1 MASSKRGFAAME
13 PEERRRIA
21 SLGGQASPGFKD
33 PSAAGKKG
41 AAAQPLE
48 AKQRGGRNS
57 HKNR

>member
-1 MASSKRGFAAME
+1 MANSKRGFAAME

-41 AAAQPLE
+41 AA
-48 AKQRGGRNS
+48 GRNS